1 MPDTPQTTAGIP
13 DPGAHGSRNNN
24 ADGKARDQKRD
35 EFLDIHPATAR
46 QLVQARIYKKE
57 GKARQRIAIGVKRG
71 MVRFAGIV
79 NLTGH
84 EEKLWARWHVPKGKE
99 QHEGEL
105 TALCLA
111 AFKAKVLRR
120 GPHVGKYHPDAE
132 LEIPFGDDAA
142 MHLVLLERD
151 RSTIGI
157 GEVLRRIMEVY

>member
-1 MPDTPQTTAGIP
+1 
-13 DPGAHGSRNNN
+13 
-24 ADGKARDQKRD
+24 
-35 EFLDIHPATAR
+35 
-46 QLVQARIYKKE
+46 
-57 GKARQRIAIGVKRG
+57 

-157 GEVLRRIMEVY
+157 GEVLRRIMEVYQGCPHDVLWVFDTNTRIETLFAVARQEHFEIPANHWFSIYPNAVANFHGEIWRNAKGDTTHV